1 MTGKENLVF
10 TQDAIFIKE
19 TMKTGEAVMH
29 IGEKE
34 LMKQLANLVTK
45 NGGDILEIGFG
56 MNLSADEIQSNPD
69 VKSHTLIEIH
79 PDIYNSALNWAKDKP
94 NVKIILGDWID
105 VIPTLNKKFDGILHD
120 THRDKNIHNF
130 LDSVKQISNLNCI
143 VGFFQCKF
151 FDKRIG
157 GIRYTI
163 DETDFKS
170 LPYKNNGS
178 FENNQYELKYSI
190 FNGVEFYNKINTNKL
205 I

>member
-1 MTGKENLVF
+1 MTGNENLIF

-19 TMKTGEAVMH
+19 TMELGEAVMH
-29 IGEKE
+29 IGELK
-34 LMKQLANLVTK
+34 LMKQLANLVTT

-56 MNLSADEIQSNPD
+56 MHLSADEIQKNPN
-69 VKSHTLIEIH
+69 VKSHTIIEIH
-79 PDIYNSALNWAKDKP
+79 PDIYRNAVEWAKDKP
-94 NVKIILGDWID
+94 NVKILLGNWVDI
-105 VIPTLNKKFDGILHD
+105 ITSLNKKFDGILHD

-130 LDSVKQISNLNCI
+130 LDSIKKISNLNCI
-143 VGFFQCKF
+143 VGFFEYKF
-151 FDKRIG
+151 FDKRLG
-157 GIRYTI
+157 GIRYII
-163 DETDFKS
+163 DKDEFNS